1 MNGFGKKY
9 IFLLRLRQPLLFNK
23 TDYLVFKF

>member
-1 MNGFGKKY
+1 MNGFGKKN
-9 IFLLRLRQPLLFNK
+9 IFLLRSRQKLLFNK